1 MKHIF
6 KLTALFT
13 LIVSIFTF
21 GCGPSKE
28 EQYNTLKQETLKI
41 AEEIDEYDRNLTK
54 EEYKNIEVGKYIK
67 ETDKD
72 DKEELA
78 KAIKANK
85 TIAEKLKNKYL
96 AKLEENDKKMKELT
110 KSSVALTKDYEETAS
125 RTIHHLQSKINNHI
139 SLAKEYE
146 RRGWS
151 YGDRGAYY
159 SKKYMKPIKFK

>member
-110 KSSVALTKDYEETAS
+110 NPPDEYKEAYEVLKKCYDDYLTFTNLVINPQGNLTSFTENYNDADSAVAKDIE
-125 RTIHHLQSKINNHI
+125 
-139 SLAKEYE
+139 SLRVYL
-146 RRGWS
+146 
-151 YGDRGAYY
+151 
-159 SKKYMKPIKFK
+159 